1 MAFDHPSAAPFRW
14 RAPPH
19 DAPSRVTP
27 SPRLER
33 LATSLALDFDRT
45 ASAYHEAGH
54 AVAGFWHGWSI
65 APAGVEIDVR
75 QRCSF
80 MCAAYAYTPE
90 ARAVVAMAGWLAE
103 HKWHRQGGTNWNDQL
118 IHILDAHDW
127 GQVQLDDERMIV
139 KALVGNRDPDD
150 VETRDFLLA
159 VDAFREQATALMA
172 HPKVWRSIR
181 NVSRALMAKGRLS
194 EVDVVNAIDP
204 DDFLS
209 VSHGRWTAGSG

>member
-1 MAFDHPSAAPFRW
+1 MTIDSPFPPQSRW
-14 RAPPH
+14 RTD
-19 DAPSRVTP
+19 DAPSLVVP
-27 SPRLER
+27 SRRLER
-33 LATSLALDFDRT
+33 LATSLALDFDRA

-65 APAGVEIDVR
+65 GSAGVEIDKR

-80 MCAAYAYTPE
+80 VCAPYAYTPE

-103 HKWHRQGGTNWNDQL
+103 NKWHRQGGSNWNDHL

-127 GQVQLDDERMIV
+127 GQVQLDDERQVV
-139 KALVGNRDPDD
+139 KALVGNSDPDD

-159 VDAFREQATALMA
+159 VDAFREQATALMS
-172 HPKVWRSIR
+172 HPRVWRSIR
-181 NVSRALMAKGRLS
+181 RVSRALMSTGCLS
-194 EVDVVNAIDP
+194 DVDVVNAIGQ

-209 VSHGRWTAGSG
+209 VSHGRWTAGSA